1 MNYRYNIIVHK
12 QKIAEFY
19 DLANVFIF
27 LAGFYKKYEQNLL
40 DIEIERIKEDTETV
54 SSEQI

>member
-19 DLANVFIF
+19 DLTNAFIF

-40 DIEIERIKEDTETV
+40 NIEIERIKEDTEMV
-54 SSEQI
+54 KNE